1 MIGRDVY
8 RTDQYVEHFRPEDA
22 RNPFRSLYA
31 AKRGD
36 VITSVRATLP
46 AGGTVLDVGGGPG
59 RMAVP
64 LALDHKVTLCDVS
77 AEMLR
82 IAQTAAGEAA
92 VPPAN
97 LTVRRLDA
105 GQPLPFGDAS
115 FDRAL
120 CIDLL
125 VHLSDPVA
133 LLREL
138 RRALEPTGELLV
150 DMSNRSPWWI
160 LRYPRALGRVPSRWP
175 GTWRAGGVP
184 PEWQGSV
191 RHYSYEEFR
200 EMLAAARFEVIQE
213 WRYGPAW
220 CPKWLLTRCRPMPD

>member
-8 RTDQYVEHFRPEDA
+8 RSGRYVEHFRPEDA
-22 RNPFRSLYA
+22 HNPLRDLYA
-31 AKRGD
+31 VKRRD
-36 VITSVRATLP
+36 VIASIRSTLP
-46 AGGTVLDVGGGPG
+46 PGGSVLDVGGGPG

-64 LALDHKVTLCDVS
+64 LARDHHVTLADVS

-82 IAQTAAGEAA
+82 IAQATALEAA
-92 VPPAN
+92 VPPGN
-97 LTVRRLDA
+97 LALRELDA
-105 GQPLPFGDAS
+105 GQRLPFSDAA
-115 FDRAL
+115 FDRIL

-125 VHLSDPVA
+125 VHVKEPVA

-138 RRALEPTGELLV
+138 RRVLKDGGELLV

-160 LRYPRALGRVPSRWP
+160 LRYPRTLGRRPTRWP
-175 GTWRAGGVP
+175 RTWRAGGVP

-191 RHYSYEEFR
+191 RHYSYAEYL
-200 EMLAAARFEVIQE
+200 EMLAAARFEVLQE

-220 CPKWLLTRCRPMPD
+220 CPTWVLTRCRPMPV